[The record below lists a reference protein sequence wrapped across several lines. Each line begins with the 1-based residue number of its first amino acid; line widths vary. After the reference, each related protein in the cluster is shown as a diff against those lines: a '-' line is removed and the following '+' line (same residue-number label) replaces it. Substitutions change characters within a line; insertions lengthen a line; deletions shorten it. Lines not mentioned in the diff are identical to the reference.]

1 MYNIWEYERERESR
15 IFIYILSKTLIF
27 TNSMVKSKHLFTTD
41 YPSKSEMRFLIWDNP
56 KKENENPNL
65 A

>member
-1 MYNIWEYERERESR
+1 
-15 IFIYILSKTLIF
+15 
-27 TNSMVKSKHLFTTD
+27 MVKSKNLFTTD